1 MRETTWDDTDEDEED
16 LAPGAES
23 ESEDEEAGVFL
34 QQLSNGVES
43 TRKMLIDG
51 LTPSHAY
58 VARGKSAVFVCIVQV
73 PVSPEGDG

>member
-23 ESEDEEAGVFL
+23 ESEDEDAGVFL

-51 LTPSHAY
+51 LNPSHAY
-58 VARGKSAVFVCIVQV
+58 VARGESAVFVRIV